1 MSWWQK
7 LNFFLETPTFLQ
19 YIITGVQFTTG
30 WYMGLVCYM
39 AGAVHVLGGGGTYG
53 TYRVNPQRIRM

>member
-7 LNFFLETPTFLQ
+7 LNSFLETFTFLLFM
-19 YIITGVQFTTG
+19 ITGVQLATG

-39 AGAVHVLGGGGTYG
+39 ARAVHVLGGGGTYC
-53 TYRVNPQRIRM
+53 TYRVTRKG